1 MDGNIFL
8 KEGSATNTIP
18 QERLGRKLGAPVRL
32 MPLGRGTWPLYMTR
46 PPMTSCTLSPPS
58 TASLEE
64 QMRGPRVI
72 GGGVMELPG
81 ITRTGPEASQT
92 TVKAVN
98 IIFSSSPLANGTM
111 VGMVLI
117 PSYVSQHQVYQIQKK
132 FILRNLLENL
142 LIIINV

>member
-32 MPLGRGTWPLYMTR
+32 MLLGRGTWPLYMTR

-64 QMRGPRVI
+64 QMRGPRVF
-72 GGGVMELPG
+72 GGGAMELHG
-81 ITRTGPEASQT
+81 VSLST
-92 TVKAVN
+92 TSKTCTSVERHTQSLSVMM
-98 IIFSSSPLANGTM
+98 I
-111 VGMVLI
+111 
-117 PSYVSQHQVYQIQKK
+117 
-132 FILRNLLENL
+132 E
-142 LIIINV
+142 